1 MKSTQKNHT
10 RLRVMLLQNPEYT
23 ANNQVLVPAQ
33 MHFVPSNKHPDGRYK
48 KVSQHGEFASPLNV
62 NLAREHLPA
71 SANMNVF
78 VHLGT
83 NFGW

>member
-1 MKSTQKNHT
+1 MKKHPNKGSCYFEIPNIQQIT
-10 RLRVMLLQNPEYT
+10 M
-23 ANNQVLVPAQ
+23 VPAQ
-33 MHFVPSNKHPDGRYK
+33 MLFVPSNKHPDGRYK

-71 SANMNVF
+71 SANMNAF

-83 NFGW
+83 NL